1 MAMVLQANDA
11 REWCYRGEGAVN
23 LVLAYSGEHPD
34 FVGKVLRVQKV
45 PKNGSQ
51 RENGHP
57 GLTELERLMWKE
69 FEELV
74 SAPTKEM
81 AEYCFVQHVM
91 CSLLGSKNVDAGI
104 YIPVTREFLETVD
117 NNVLCQR
124 PSWRVDAAMVNPLCD
139 SVLLISDHSLFP
151 RGALKEDF
159 CISVEIK
166 PKCGFLPLS
175 EFIASENSIKRTVT
189 RFKMHQALKLHQGK
203 ISEISAYDP
212 LDLFSGSSDR
222 VHKAIKGLFET
233 PQNNFRVFLNGSL
246 ILGGLGGNADATSC
260 EVGETFE
267 NALKCVIQAVD
278 GQRTQCFLDL
288 ISKTIFSSGLLNK
301 VLEVQKLD
309 NADIEGAI
317 HAYYNVISQP
327 CAVCNKLS
335 AEDQLS
341 ERYSSLH
348 SISNDESMKIVRN
361 YLIAAT
367 AKDLSMMISFRP
379 REDGSVES
387 PYSMVSL
394 ESTNQSFDYKA
405 YFIDLDLKP
414 LERMEYYYKLDQQ
427 IVGCY
432 VQMVK
437 SMQQLSHIE

>member
-1 MAMVLQANDA
+1 MAMVLKENNAE
-11 REWCYRGEGAVN
+11 EWCYRGEGAVN
-23 LVLAYSGEHPD
+23 LVLSYTGQHPH

-45 PKNGSQ
+45 PRNGSQ
-51 RENGHP
+51 CENGRL
-57 GLTELERLMWKE
+57 GLTEMECLIWKE

-74 SAPTKEM
+74 SAPTKEL
-81 AEYCFVQHVM
+81 AEYYFVQRVM

-104 YIPVTREFLETVD
+104 HIPVTREFLETVD
-117 NNVLCQR
+117 NNVLCHR
-124 PSWRVDAAMVNPLCD
+124 PSWRVDAAKVNPLCD

-151 RGALKEDF
+151 RGTLKNDF

-175 EFIASENSIKRTVT
+175 EFIAPENTIKRSVT
-189 RFKMHQALKLHQGK
+189 RFQMHQALKLHQGK

-212 LDLFSGSSDR
+212 LDLFSGSRDR
-222 VHKAIKGLFET
+222 VDKAIIGLFKT

-246 ILGGLGGNADATSC
+246 ILGGSGGNADATSC

-278 GQRTQCFLDL
+278 GKRTQCFLDL
-288 ISKTIFSSGLLNK
+288 ISETIFSSGMLNK

-309 NADIEGAI
+309 NFDIEGAI

-327 CAVCNKLS
+327 CMVCKQL
-335 AEDQLS
+335 AEDQS
-341 ERYSSLH
+341 SKRYNSLH
-348 SISNDESMKIVRN
+348 SISKDESLKIVRN

-379 REDGSVES
+379 RADGSAES

-414 LERMEYYYKLDQQ
+414 LERMEYYYKLDQE

-432 VQMVK
+432 AQMVK
-437 SMQQLSHIE
+437 STQQHSHMD

>member
-11 REWCYRGEGAVN
+11 EEWCYRGEGAVN
-23 LVLAYSGEHPD
+23 LVLAYNGEHPD

-45 PKNGSQ
+45 PRNRSEC
-51 RENGHP
+51 ENGYS
-57 GLTELERLMWKE
+57 GLTELECLIWKE
-69 FEELV
+69 YEELV
-74 SAPTKEM
+74 SAPTREIV
-81 AEYCFVQHVM
+81 EYYFVQRVM
-91 CSLLGSKNVDAGI
+91 CPLLGSKNVDAGI
-104 YIPVTREFLETVD
+104 HIPVTREFLEIVD

-124 PSWRVDAAMVNPLCD
+124 PSWRVDAAKVNPLCD

-151 RGALKEDF
+151 PGKVKKDY

-175 EFIASENSIKRTVT
+175 EFIAPDNTIKRSVT
-189 RFKMHQALKLHQGK
+189 RFQMHQALKLHQGK
-203 ISEISAYDP
+203 TSEISAYDP
-212 LDLFSGSSDR
+212 LDLFSGSRDR
-222 VHKAIKGLFET
+222 VHKAIKGLFKT

-260 EVGETFE
+260 EVGKTFE
-267 NALKCVIQAVD
+267 NALEGVIQAVD
-278 GQRTQCFLDL
+278 AKRTECFLDL
-288 ISKTIFSSGLLNK
+288 ISKTVSSSGLLNK

-317 HAYYNVISQP
+317 HAYYNIISQP
-327 CAVCNKLS
+327 CMVCKQS
-335 AEDQLS
+335 VDDQLS
-341 ERYSSLH
+341 KRYNSLH
-348 SISNDESMKIVRN
+348 SISKDESLKIVRN

-367 AKDLSMMISFRP
+367 AKDLSMMVSFRP
-379 REDGSVES
+379 REDESAES
-387 PYSMVSL
+387 PYCMVSL

-405 YFIDLDLKP
+405 YFIDLDMKP

-437 SMQQLSHIE
+437 STQQRSHME

>member
-1 MAMVLQANDA
+1 MQIGLF
-11 REWCYRGEGAVN
+11 CY
-23 LVLAYSGEHPD
+23 S
-34 FVGKVLRVQKV
+34 
-45 PKNGSQ
+45 
-51 RENGHP
+51 
-57 GLTELERLMWKE
+57 
-69 FEELV
+69 
-74 SAPTKEM
+74 
-81 AEYCFVQHVM
+81 CF
-91 CSLLGSKNVDAGI
+91 LLS
-104 YIPVTREFLETVD
+104 
-117 NNVLCQR
+117 
-124 PSWRVDAAMVNPLCD
+124 
-139 SVLLISDHSLFP
+139 
-151 RGALKEDF
+151 GALKNDF

-175 EFIASENSIKRTVT
+175 EFIASENTIKRSVT

-212 LDLFSGSSDR
+212 LDLFSGSSER
-222 VHKAIKGLFET
+222 VRKAIKGLFMT

-246 ILGGLGGNADATSC
+246 ILGALGGNADTTSC
-260 EVGETFE
+260 DVGETFE
-267 NALKCVIQAVD
+267 NALECVIQAAD

-309 NADIEGAI
+309 NIDIEGAI
-317 HAYYNVISQP
+317 HAYYDVISQP
-327 CAVCNKLS
+327 CTVCNERS

-341 ERYSSLH
+341 KKYNSLH
-348 SISNDESMKIVRN
+348 SISKDESLKIVRN
-361 YLIAAT
+361 YLISAT

-379 REDGSVES
+379 RKDGSVES

-437 SMQQLSHIE
+437 STQQLSHIE

>member
-1 MAMVLQANDA
+1 
-11 REWCYRGEGAVN
+11 
-23 LVLAYSGEHPD
+23 
-34 FVGKVLRVQKV
+34 
-45 PKNGSQ
+45 
-51 RENGHP
+51 
-57 GLTELERLMWKE
+57 
-69 FEELV
+69 
-74 SAPTKEM
+74 
-81 AEYCFVQHVM
+81 
-91 CSLLGSKNVDAGI
+91 
-104 YIPVTREFLETVD
+104 
-117 NNVLCQR
+117 
-124 PSWRVDAAMVNPLCD
+124 
-139 SVLLISDHSLFP
+139 
-151 RGALKEDF
+151 
-159 CISVEIK
+159 
-166 PKCGFLPLS
+166 
-175 EFIASENSIKRTVT
+175 
-189 RFKMHQALKLHQGK
+189 MHQALKLHQGK

-212 LDLFSGSSDR
+212 LDLFSGSNDR
-222 VHKAIKGLFET
+222 VHKAIKGLFKT

-267 NALKCVIQAVD
+267 NALQCVIQAVD

-288 ISKTIFSSGLLNK
+288 ISKTICSSGLLNK

-327 CAVCNKLS
+327 CVVCNKQS

-348 SISNDESMKIVRN
+348 SILNDESMKIVRN

-437 SMQQLSHIE
+437 STPH

>member
-1 MAMVLQANDA
+1 MEMVLQANDA
-11 REWCYRGEGAVN
+11 KEWCYRGEGAVN
-23 LVLAYSGEHPD
+23 LVLAYTGENPD

-45 PKNGSQ
+45 PNGSEC
-51 RENGHP
+51 ENGYS
-57 GLTELERLMWKE
+57 GLTEMECLLWKE
-69 FEELV
+69 YEELV
-74 SAPTKEM
+74 SAPTREIV
-81 AEYCFVQHVM
+81 EYYFVKRVM
-91 CSLLGSKNVDAGI
+91 CSLLGSKNVDAGTRI
-104 YIPVTREFLETVD
+104 LVNREFLETVD

-124 PSWRVDAAMVNPLCD
+124 PSWRVDAAKVNPLSD

-151 RGALKEDF
+151 PGKHKQDF

-175 EFIASENSIKRTVT
+175 EFIASENTIKRSVT
-189 RFKMHQALKLHQGK
+189 RFQMHQALKLHQGK

-212 LDLFSGSSDR
+212 LDLFSGSRDR
-222 VHKAIKGLFET
+222 VHKAIKGLFKT

-246 ILGGLGGNADATSC
+246 ILGKLGGNADATSC
-260 EVGETFE
+260 EVGKTFE

-278 GQRTQCFLDL
+278 GKRTECLLDL
-288 ISKTIFSSGLLNK
+288 ISKTISSSGLLNK

-309 NADIEGAI
+309 NSDIEGAI

-327 CAVCNKLS
+327 CMVCKQTV
-335 AEDQLS
+335 EDQLS
-341 ERYSSLH
+341 KRYNSLH
-348 SISNDESMKIVRN
+348 SISKEESLKIVRN

-379 REDGSVES
+379 REDESVES
-387 PYSMVSL
+387 PYSTVSV

-427 IVGCY
+427 IVSSY

-437 SMQQLSHIE
+437 STQQDEIGA

>member
-11 REWCYRGEGAVN
+11 QEWCYRGEGAVN

-45 PKNGSQ
+45 ARSGSQ
-51 RENGHP
+51 CENGHS
-57 GLTELERLMWKE
+57 GLTEMECLIWKE

-74 SAPTKEM
+74 SAPTKEI
-81 AEYCFVQHVM
+81 AEYYFVQRVM

-104 YIPVTREFLETVD
+104 HIRVTQEFLETVD
-117 NNVLCQR
+117 NNVRCQR
-124 PSWRVDAAMVNPLCD
+124 PSWRVDSAKVNPLCD
-139 SVLLISDHSLFP
+139 SVLLISDHSLFLH
-151 RGALKEDF
+151 GMLKKDF

-175 EFIASENSIKRTVT
+175 EFIAPENTIKRSVT
-189 RFKMHQALKLHQGK
+189 RFKMHQVLKMHQGK

-212 LDLFSGSSDR
+212 LDLFSGSRDR
-222 VHKAIKGLFET
+222 VHEAIKNLFKT

-246 ILGGLGGNADATSC
+246 ILGGLGGNADTTSC
-260 EVGETFE
+260 EIGKTFE
-267 NALKCVIQAVD
+267 NALKGVIHAVD
-278 GQRTQCFLDL
+278 GKRTQCLLDL
-288 ISKTIFSSGLLNK
+288 ISETIFSSGLLNK

-309 NADIEGAI
+309 SADIEGAI
-317 HAYYNVISQP
+317 HAYYNIISQP
-327 CAVCNKLS
+327 CMVCKQL
-335 AEDQLS
+335 AEDQS
-341 ERYSSLH
+341 SKRYNSLH
-348 SISNDESMKIVRN
+348 SISEDESLKIVRN

-367 AKDLSMMISFRP
+367 AKDLSVMISFRP
-379 REDGSVES
+379 REDGSAES

-414 LERMEYYYKLDQQ
+414 FERMEYYYKLDQQ
-427 IVGCY
+427 IVSCY
-432 VQMVK
+432 AQMVK
-437 SMQQLSHIE
+437 STPQLSHMQ

>member
-1 MAMVLQANDA
+1 MVMVLQANDA

-45 PKNGSQ
+45 PRNGSQ
-51 RENGHP
+51 CENGHP
-57 GLTELERLMWKE
+57 GLTELECLMWKE
-69 FEELV
+69 FKELV

-104 YIPVTREFLETVD
+104 HIPVTREFLETVD

-124 PSWRVDAAMVNPLCD
+124 PSFRVDAAMVNPLCD

-151 RGALKEDF
+151 RGALKKDF

-175 EFIASENSIKRTVT
+175 EFIASENSIKRSVT

-203 ISEISAYDP
+203 GTQSNKGPFQDP
-212 LDLFSGSSDR
+212 T
-222 VHKAIKGLFET
+222 E
-233 PQNNFRVFLNGSL
+233 QFRVFLNGSL

-267 NALKCVIQAVD
+267 NALKCVIQAID
-278 GQRTQCFLDL
+278 GQRTQRFLDL

-327 CAVCNKLS
+327 CAVCNKRS

-394 ESTNQSFDYKA
+394 ESTNQNFDYKA

-427 IVGCY
+427 IVGYY

-437 SMQQLSHIE
+437 STQQLRHIE

>member
-11 REWCYRGEGAVN
+11 GEWCYRGEGAVN
-23 LVLAYSGEHPD
+23 LVLAYTGQHPD

-45 PKNGSQ
+45 PRNESQ
-51 RENGHP
+51 WENGHP
-57 GLTELERLMWKE
+57 GLTEMECLIWKE

-74 SAPTKEM
+74 SAPTKEI
-81 AEYCFVQHVM
+81 AEYYFVQRVM

-104 YIPVTREFLETVD
+104 HIPVTREFLETVD

-124 PSWRVDAAMVNPLCD
+124 PSWRVDAAKVNPLCD
-139 SVLLISDHSLFP
+139 SVLLIADHSLFP
-151 RGALKEDF
+151 RGTLEKDF

-175 EFIASENSIKRTVT
+175 EFIVPENTIKRSVT

-212 LDLFSGSSDR
+212 LDLFSGSRDS
-222 VHKAIKGLFET
+222 VHKAIKGLFKT

-246 ILGGLGGNADATSC
+246 ILGGLGGNADATSS

-278 GQRTQCFLDL
+278 GKRTQCFLDL
-288 ISKTIFSSGLLNK
+288 ISETIFSSGLLNK

-317 HAYYNVISQP
+317 HAYYNVISHP
-327 CAVCNKLS
+327 CMVCNKRS
-335 AEDQLS
+335 AEDQFS
-341 ERYSSLH
+341 KRYNSLH
-348 SISNDESMKIVRN
+348 SISKDESLKLVRN

-367 AKDLSMMISFRP
+367 AKDLSVMISFRP

-387 PYSMVSL
+387 PHSMVSL

-427 IVGCY
+427 IVSCY
-432 VQMVK
+432 TQMVK
-437 SMQQLSHIE
+437 STEQRSHME